1 MDPKRKHIDPK
12 VGGGGFN
19 NLAAGNAVYGGG
31 RPSPNSGGVSNAA
44 ASRGYAQRDNK
55 NAAKLAALQKRAGR

>member
-1 MDPKRKHIDPK
+1 MDSKRRRTDPK

-31 RPSPNSGGVSNAA
+31 RPNPNSGKVDNAA
-44 ASRGYAQRDNK
+44 ASKGYAQRDTK
-55 NAAKLAALQKRAGR
+55 NAAKLAALQKRAGK